1 MSFLAME
8 GRNGSN
14 RRKKKLLEKLHILT
28 RKLTLAI
35 YGSIFS
41 SSICVAQLHWHRV
54 DSLFGK
60 LPASVQIYSVN
71 DSLEGAPLIAYFASV
86 RLKDKSL
93 LFSVQ
98 TGEGS
103 RFTPS
108 QYFLQQPKAPIL
120 VVNGP
125 FFSYQN
131 GQSLSLLI
139 RNGRIISIP
148 VSKLKGMGEDS
159 GIFYYPTR
167 SAIGITRNRKADI
180 AWVFADP
187 QHSKPYAYENG
198 PVVAKGK
205 EDMPT
210 IYDLGDINWIW
221 WEMRTA
227 IGGGPMLIHNGKIRI
242 TSREEQVYFGS
253 ENERGPRTAMG
264 YTADNRLII
273 LVIQGRSPGKS
284 EGATLLQT
292 ATILKNLGCLK
303 ALNLDGGGSSC
314 MLINGKETIQPSD
327 RGGQRPM
334 PAVFMIREAEKN

>member
-1 MSFLAME
+1 M
-8 GRNGSN
+8 N
-14 RRKKKLLEKLHILT
+14 
-28 RKLTLAI
+28 RKLSLAI
-35 YGSIFS
+35 FGSIFPFIFS
-41 SSICVAQLHWHRV
+41 VAQLHWHRV

-60 LPASVQIYSVN
+60 LPASLQVYMVN
-71 DSLEGAPLIAYFASV
+71 DSLEGRPIIAYFASV
-86 RLKDKSL
+86 RLRDKSL

-108 QYFLQQPKAPIL
+108 QYFLQQPKPPIL

-131 GQSLSLLI
+131 GQNLSLVI
-139 RNGRIISIP
+139 RNGKIISIP
-148 VSKLKGMGEDS
+148 VSKLKGTGEDS
-159 GIFYYPTR
+159 GIYYYPTR

-180 AWVFADP
+180 AWIFADP
-187 QHSKPYAYENG
+187 QHARPYAFENG
-198 PVVAKGK
+198 PVIAKGK
-205 EDMPT
+205 DDMPT
-210 IYDLGDINWIW
+210 IFDLGDINWVW

-227 IGGGPMLIHNGKIRI
+227 IGGGPMLVQNGKIRI
-242 TSREEQVYFGS
+242 TSREEQVYFES

-273 LVIQGRSPGKS
+273 LVIQGRSLGKS

-334 PAVFMIREAEKN
+334 PAVFMIQEAEKY

>member
-1 MSFLAME
+1 L
-8 GRNGSN
+8 N
-14 RRKKKLLEKLHILT
+14 KK
-28 RKLTLAI
+28 RWLAI
-35 YGSIFS
+35 FGSLFP
-41 SSICVAQLHWHRV
+41 CVFCIAQLHWHRV

-60 LPASVQIYSVN
+60 LPTSVQVYSTH

-93 LFSVQ
+93 VFSVQ

-108 QYFLQQPKAPIL
+108 QFYLQQAKAPLL

-131 GQSLSLLI
+131 GQNLSLLI
-139 RNGRIISIP
+139 RNGRIINLP
-148 VSKLKGMGEDS
+148 VSNLKGMGDDS
-159 GIFYYPTR
+159 GLYYYPTR
-167 SAIGITRNRKADI
+167 SAIGITRNRRADI
-180 AWVFADP
+180 AWIFADP
-187 QHSKPYAYENG
+187 QHARPYAFENG
-198 PVVAKGK
+198 PVIAKGR

-210 IYDLGDINWIW
+210 IYDLGDINWVW

-227 IGGGPMLIHNGKIRI
+227 IGGGPMLIHEGKIRI

-264 YTADNRLII
+264 YTSDNRLII
-273 LVIQGRSPGKS
+273 IVIQGRSPGKS

-334 PAVFMIREAEKN
+334 PAVFMIREADKN